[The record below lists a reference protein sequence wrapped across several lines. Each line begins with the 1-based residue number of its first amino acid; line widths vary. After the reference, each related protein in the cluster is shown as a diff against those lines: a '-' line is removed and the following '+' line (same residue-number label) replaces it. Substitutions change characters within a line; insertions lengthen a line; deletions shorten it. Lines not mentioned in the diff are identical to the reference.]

1 MFIIFSQIIQYKY
14 VYEKTNMQVTDSGTY
29 GVLATYDGIGS
40 SGLVTV
46 TTSVVGKFTALK
58 LRKRR
63 LKFGKHMI
71 KKLTW

>member
-1 MFIIFSQIIQYKY
+1 
-14 VYEKTNMQVTDSGTY
+14 MQVTDSGTY